1 MGSQPTKDVWLLT
14 CYIEGVWFYCICV
27 QVYDRSK
34 LYYSC
39 RFMQDNMAQMIAT
52 LDLQDLLKNG
62 IRRSTSSPA
71 LAARKAAN
79 DLLECVR
86 EDSNAGRLELFSLS
100 VVQLLDKATHKLAM
114 RKCGTC
120 STVFKHPMNTNTSVR
135 NFWKNR
141 W

>member
-1 MGSQPTKDVWLLT
+1 MYNNYLNRVKYNYTVKAAVMGSQPTKDVWLLT
-14 CYIEGVWFYCICV
+14 CYIEGVWFYHRYYTYLWFYCICV

-86 EDSNAGRLELFSLS
+86 EDSNAGRL
-100 VVQLLDKATHKLAM
+100 
-114 RKCGTC
+114 
-120 STVFKHPMNTNTSVR
+120 
-135 NFWKNR
+135 
-141 W
+141 